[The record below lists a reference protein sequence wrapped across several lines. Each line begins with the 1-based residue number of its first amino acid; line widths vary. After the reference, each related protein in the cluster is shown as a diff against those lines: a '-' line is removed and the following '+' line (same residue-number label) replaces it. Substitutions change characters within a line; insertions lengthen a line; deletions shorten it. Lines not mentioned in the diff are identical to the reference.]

1 MAMNVSIE
9 TTECYRCGKSY
20 PKKKGYFPVSYSA
33 LNKGVGYTH
42 ICKACVD
49 ALYESYLSK
58 CDSPKM
64 ALRQV
69 CRKLD
74 LYWDDALFED
84 AEKKSARNSLVT
96 SYLIKLTST
105 RNAGKSYDDTLA
117 NEGTLWDFAKDN
129 MDVRV
134 ITGIDAQGN
143 DGEGIVS
150 EIEGEPVDE
159 EVVAFWGIGYSAE
172 MYRQLEQR
180 RSYWMGKFPEGTE
193 LDIGT
198 EAIIRQLCSLELD
211 INRDRAAGKPV
222 DKSVNALNTLLGS
235 ANLKPVQKKQ
245 EDNEAEM
252 TKTPMGMWLYRWEN
266 KRPLPDGGEDS
277 RILKYVFTWMGHLC
291 KMLNVK
297 GNKYTKLY
305 EDEIAKYTVD
315 KPEYDDEEEAFLDEL
330 ENTPDYSPDPIYG
343 GEMNDEV

>member
-33 LNKGVGYTH
+33 LNKGVGYTP
-42 ICKACVD
+42 ICKTCID

-117 NEGTLWDFAKDN
+117 NDGTLWDFAKEN

-134 ITGIDAQGN
+134 ITGVNASN
-143 DGEGIVS
+143 DDNGETVQN
-150 EIEGEPVDE
+150 IEDEAVDE
-159 EVVAFWGIGYSAE
+159 DVVAFWGIGYSAE

-180 RSYWMGKFPEGTE
+180 RSHWMGRFPEGTE

-211 INRDRAAGKPV
+211 INRDRAAGKSV

-245 EDNEAEM
+245 EDSEAELA
-252 TKTPMGMWLYRWEN
+252 KTPMGIWIYRYEN
-266 KRPLPDGGEDS
+266 KRPLPNDYEDS

-291 KMLNVK
+291 KMLGVK
-297 GNKYTKLY
+297 GNKYTELY
-305 EDEIAKYTVD
+305 ENELSKYSVTR
-315 KPEYDDEEEAFLDEL
+315 PEYDDEEEAFLEDL
-330 ENTPDYSPDPIYG
+330 ENMPDYSPDIDYG
-343 GEMNDEV
+343 GDNQ